1 MKVGYVAVMGRP
13 NVGKSTLVNALLKF
27 KLAAVSPKPQTTR
40 YKILGIINEPD
51 AQILILDT
59 PGIFKKSMYALHDYM
74 LKEAKESMRDAD
86 VVLWVVEPVMPTDL
100 EEGIAEELKTV
111 AKKKNTPVIL
121 VINKIDTVHKNALL
135 PIMDTYSKLY
145 DFAAYVPIS
154 ALKGDGLDI
163 LLEEIKKHLP
173 EGEPFYP
180 TDEITDKPLR
190 FIVAEIIREK
200 IFLYYRQEIPYS
212 TAVKVEEF
220 REPKGEN
227 DPIYIRATIYV
238 EKDSQKG
245 ILIGKGGQA
254 LKKVGTHARKELE
267 ALLGRK
273 VYLELWV
280 KVKKN
285 WRENLGFI
293 RELEL
298 GL

>member
-1 MKVGYVAVMGRP
+1 VKVGYVAVIGRP
-13 NVGKSTLVNALLKF
+13 NVGKSTLVNTLLKF

-40 YKILGIINEPD
+40 YKILGIINEED
-51 AQILILDT
+51 AQILLLDT
-59 PGIFKKSMYALHDYM
+59 PGIFKKSMYALHNYM
-74 LKEAKESMRDAD
+74 IKEAVESIRDAD
-86 VVLWVVEPVMPTDL
+86 VVVWVVEPVMPTEL
-100 EEGIAEELKTV
+100 EEDIAEKINEATKE
-111 AKKKNTPVIL
+111 KKNPVIL
-121 VINKIDTVHKNALL
+121 AINKIDTVHKNTLL
-135 PIMDTYSKLY
+135 PIMDMYSKLY

-154 ALKGDGLDI
+154 ALKNDGLDR

-180 TDEITDKPLR
+180 TDQLTDKPLR

-220 REPKGEN
+220 REG
-227 DPIYIRATIYV
+227 DPIYIRAVIFV
-238 EKDSQKG
+238 ERESQKG

-254 LKKVGTHARKELE
+254 LKRVGTEARKEIE
-267 ALLGRK
+267 AILGKK

-280 KVKKN
+280 KVKKD
-285 WRENLGFI
+285 WRENLAFI

-298 GL
+298 GF

>member
-1 MKVGYVAVMGRP
+1 MKVGYVAVIGRP
-13 NVGKSTLVNALLKF
+13 NVGKSTLVNTLLKF

-40 YKILGIINEPD
+40 YKILGIINEED
-51 AQILILDT
+51 AQILLLDT

-74 LKEAKESMRDAD
+74 IKEAVESIRDAD
-86 VVLWVVEPVMPTDL
+86 VVVWVVEPVMPTEL
-100 EEGIAEELKTV
+100 EEDIAEKIKESTKE
-111 AKKKNTPVIL
+111 KKTPVIL
-121 VINKIDTVHKNALL
+121 AINKIDTVHKNALL
-135 PIMDTYSKLY
+135 PIMDMYSKLY

-154 ALKGDGLDI
+154 ALKNDGLDI

-180 TDEITDKPLR
+180 TDQLTDKPLR

-200 IFLYYRQEIPYS
+200 IFLHYRQEIPYS

-220 REPKGEN
+220 REG
-227 DPIYIRATIYV
+227 DPIYIRAVIFV
-238 EKDSQKG
+238 ERESQKG

-254 LKKVGTHARKELE
+254 LKRVGTEARKEIE
-267 ALLGRK
+267 AILGKK

-280 KVKKN
+280 KVKKD
-285 WRENLGFI
+285 WRENIAFI

-298 GL
+298 GF